1 MELITFDYLF
11 VIYLG
16 IFFLGGLVKGTIGV
30 GLPTV
35 TLTLL
40 SFFFDIKDSISFI
53 LIPVILTN
61 LVQMLD
67 GKELKSIFQQTKFF
81 LFTSVVF
88 VIPGFLVLRAIN
100 SNTILLILASL
111 LVLNSCLVLF
121 NKIITIKRHTSFQTQ
136 FWIGALTGI
145 TTGVTSIYTMPFIFL
160 IQSLKFNKE
169 KLIQLMGLSF
179 FLYSLTQFALFYS
192 FSMINESFSPTSM
205 AAPSSRSFLYP
216 LPSSPSFFQPCFMNN
231 SPIASRVPDVG
242 GGTMIETG
250 IFGKPARSPPIR
262 LAV

>member
-11 VIYLG
+11 FIYLG

-81 LFTSVVF
+81 LITSVVF
-88 VIPGFLVLRAIN
+88 VIPGFLILRTIN

-160 IQSLKFNKE
+160 IQSLKLNKE

-179 FLYSLTQFALFYS
+179 FLYSLTQFTLFYS
-192 FSMINESFSPTSM
+192 FSMINEKVLLFSSV
-205 AAPSSRSFLYP
+205 ACAP
-216 LPSSPSFFQPCFMNN
+216 
-231 SPIASRVPDVG
+231 I
-242 GGTMIETG
+242 
-250 IFGKPARSPPIR
+250 IFGVISGKYLRKVLSEKAFR
-262 LAV
+262 LLFNYMLLISGIVIIIKSSI

>member
-11 VIYLG
+11 FIYLG

-81 LFTSVVF
+81 LVTSVVF

-121 NKIITIKRHTSFQTQ
+121 NKIITIKKHTSFQTQ

-192 FSMINESFSPTSM
+192 FSMINEKVLLFSSVACVPILFGVISGKYLRKVLSEQTFKLLFNYMLLISGIVIIIK
-205 AAPSSRSFLYP
+205 SS
-216 LPSSPSFFQPCFMNN
+216 
-231 SPIASRVPDVG
+231 I
-242 GGTMIETG
+242 
-250 IFGKPARSPPIR
+250 
-262 LAV
+262 

>member
-11 VIYLG
+11 FIYLG

-40 SFFFDIKDSISFI
+40 SFFFDIKESISFI

-81 LFTSVVF
+81 LITSVAF
-88 VIPGFLVLRAIN
+88 VIPGFLILRAIN

-192 FSMINESFSPTSM
+192 FSMINEKVLLFSSV
-205 AAPSSRSFLYP
+205 A
-216 LPSSPSFFQPCFMNN
+216 CV
-231 SPIASRVPDVG
+231 PI
-242 GGTMIETG
+242 
-250 IFGKPARSPPIR
+250 IFGVISGKYLRKVLSEKAFR
-262 LAV
+262 LLFNYMLLISGIVIIIKSSI

>member
-11 VIYLG
+11 FIYLG

-81 LFTSVVF
+81 LITSVIF
-88 VIPGFLVLRAIN
+88 VIPGFLILRAIN

-192 FSMINESFSPTSM
+192 FSMINEKVLLFSSV
-205 AAPSSRSFLYP
+205 A
-216 LPSSPSFFQPCFMNN
+216 CV
-231 SPIASRVPDVG
+231 PI
-242 GGTMIETG
+242 
-250 IFGKPARSPPIR
+250 IFGVISGKYLRKVLSEQAFR
-262 LAV
+262 LLFNYMLLISGIVIIIKSSI

>member
-11 VIYLG
+11 FIYLG

-67 GKELKSIFQQTKFF
+67 GKELKSIFHQTKFF
-81 LFTSVVF
+81 LITSVVF
-88 VIPGFLVLRAIN
+88 VIPGFLILRAIN

-179 FLYSLTQFALFYS
+179 FLYSLTQFTLFYS
-192 FSMINESFSPTSM
+192 FSMINEKVLLFSSV
-205 AAPSSRSFLYP
+205 ACAP
-216 LPSSPSFFQPCFMNN
+216 
-231 SPIASRVPDVG
+231 I
-242 GGTMIETG
+242 
-250 IFGKPARSPPIR
+250 IFGVISGKYLRKVLSEKAFR
-262 LAV
+262 LLFNYMLLISGIVIIIKSSI

>member
-11 VIYLG
+11 FIYLG

-81 LFTSVVF
+81 LVTSVVF

-121 NKIITIKRHTSFQTQ
+121 NKIITIKKHTSFQTQ

-160 IQSLKFNKE
+160 IQSLKFNKD

-179 FLYSLTQFALFYS
+179 FLYSLTQFTLFYS
-192 FSMINESFSPTSM
+192 FSMINEKVLLFSSV
-205 AAPSSRSFLYP
+205 A
-216 LPSSPSFFQPCFMNN
+216 CV
-231 SPIASRVPDVG
+231 PI
-242 GGTMIETG
+242 
-250 IFGKPARSPPIR
+250 IFGVISGKYLRKVLSEQAFKLLFNYMLLISGI
-262 LAV
+262 VIIIKSSI

>member
-11 VIYLG
+11 FIYLG

-67 GKELKSIFQQTKFF
+67 GKELKSIFRQTKFF
-81 LFTSVVF
+81 LITSVVF
-88 VIPGFLVLRAIN
+88 VIPGFLILRAIN

-160 IQSLKFNKE
+160 IQSLKFNKD

-179 FLYSLTQFALFYS
+179 FLYSLTQFTLFYS
-192 FSMINESFSPTSM
+192 FSMINEKVLLFSSVACVPILIGVISGKYLRKILSEQTFKLLFNYMLLVSGIM
-205 AAPSSRSFLYP
+205 IIIKSS
-216 LPSSPSFFQPCFMNN
+216 
-231 SPIASRVPDVG
+231 I
-242 GGTMIETG
+242 
-250 IFGKPARSPPIR
+250 
-262 LAV
+262 

>member
-11 VIYLG
+11 FIYLG

-81 LFTSVVF
+81 LVTSVVF

-160 IQSLKFNKE
+160 IQSLKFNKD

-179 FLYSLTQFALFYS
+179 FLYSLTQFTLFYS
-192 FSMINESFSPTSM
+192 FSMINEKVLLFSSVACVPIILGVISGKYLRKVLSEKAFRLLFNYM
-205 AAPSSRSFLYP
+205 LLISGIVIIIKSS
-216 LPSSPSFFQPCFMNN
+216 
-231 SPIASRVPDVG
+231 I
-242 GGTMIETG
+242 
-250 IFGKPARSPPIR
+250 
-262 LAV
+262 

>member
-11 VIYLG
+11 FIYLG

-81 LFTSVVF
+81 LITSVIF
-88 VIPGFLVLRAIN
+88 VIPGFLILRAIN
-100 SNTILLILASL
+100 SDTILLILASL

-160 IQSLKFNKE
+160 IQSLKFNKD

-179 FLYSLTQFALFYS
+179 FLYSLTQFTLFYS
-192 FSMINESFSPTSM
+192 FSMINEKVLLFSSV
-205 AAPSSRSFLYP
+205 A
-216 LPSSPSFFQPCFMNN
+216 CV
-231 SPIASRVPDVG
+231 PI
-242 GGTMIETG
+242 
-250 IFGKPARSPPIR
+250 IFGVISGKYLRKVLSEQAFR
-262 LAV
+262 LLFNYMLLISGIVIIIKSSI

>member
-67 GKELKSIFQQTKFF
+67 GKELKSIFQETKFF

-88 VIPGFLVLRAIN
+88 VIPGFFVLRAIN
-100 SNTILLILASL
+100 SNTILIILASL

-121 NKIITIKRHTSFQTQ
+121 NKIITIERHTSFQTQ

-160 IQSLKFNKE
+160 IQSLNFNKE

-179 FLYSLTQFALFYS
+179 FLYSLTQFTLFYS
-192 FSMINESFSPTSM
+192 FSMINEKVLLFSSV
-205 AAPSSRSFLYP
+205 A
-216 LPSSPSFFQPCFMNN
+216 CV
-231 SPIASRVPDVG
+231 PI
-242 GGTMIETG
+242 
-250 IFGKPARSPPIR
+250 IFGVISGKYLRKVLSEQAFKLLFNYMLLISGI
-262 LAV
+262 VIIIKSSI

>member
-11 VIYLG
+11 FIYLG

-81 LFTSVVF
+81 LVTSVVF

-121 NKIITIKRHTSFQTQ
+121 NKIITIKKHTSFQTQ
-136 FWIGALTGI
+136 FWIGVLTGI

-192 FSMINESFSPTSM
+192 FSMINEKVLLFSSV
-205 AAPSSRSFLYP
+205 A
-216 LPSSPSFFQPCFMNN
+216 CI
-231 SPIASRVPDVG
+231 PILIGVISGKYLRKVLSEQ
-242 GGTMIETG
+242 TFKQLFNYMLLISG
-250 IFGKPARSPPIR
+250 IIIIIKSNI
-262 LAV
+262 

>member
-11 VIYLG
+11 FIYLG

-81 LFTSVVF
+81 LITSVVF
-88 VIPGFLVLRAIN
+88 VIPGFLILRAIN

-179 FLYSLTQFALFYS
+179 FLYSLTQFTLFYS
-192 FSMINESFSPTSM
+192 FSMINEKVLLFSSVACVPIILGVISGKYLRKVLSEKAFRLLFNYM
-205 AAPSSRSFLYP
+205 LLISGIVIIIKSS
-216 LPSSPSFFQPCFMNN
+216 
-231 SPIASRVPDVG
+231 I
-242 GGTMIETG
+242 
-250 IFGKPARSPPIR
+250 
-262 LAV
+262 

>member
-11 VIYLG
+11 FIYLG

-81 LFTSVVF
+81 LVTSVVF

-179 FLYSLTQFALFYS
+179 FLYSLTQFTLFYS
-192 FSMINESFSPTSM
+192 FSMINEKVLLFSSV
-205 AAPSSRSFLYP
+205 A
-216 LPSSPSFFQPCFMNN
+216 CV
-231 SPIASRVPDVG
+231 PI
-242 GGTMIETG
+242 
-250 IFGKPARSPPIR
+250 IFGVISGKYLRKVLSEQAFKLLFNYMLLISGIIIIIKSSI
-262 LAV
+262 

>member
-11 VIYLG
+11 FIYLG

-81 LFTSVVF
+81 LITSVVF
-88 VIPGFLVLRAIN
+88 VIPGFLILRAIN

-179 FLYSLTQFALFYS
+179 FLYSLTQFTLFYS
-192 FSMINESFSPTSM
+192 FSMINEKVLLFSSV
-205 AAPSSRSFLYP
+205 A
-216 LPSSPSFFQPCFMNN
+216 CV
-231 SPIASRVPDVG
+231 PI
-242 GGTMIETG
+242 
-250 IFGKPARSPPIR
+250 IFGVISGKYLRKVLSEQAFKLLFNYMLLISGI
-262 LAV
+262 VIIIKSSI

>member
-1 MELITFDYLF
+1 MDSIVFDYLF
-11 VIYLG
+11 FIYII
-16 IFFLGGLVKGTIGV
+16 IFFVGGLVKGTIGV

-61 LVQMLD
+61 LFQMLD
-67 GKELKSIFQQTKFF
+67 GKNLKSIFQQTKFF

-88 VIPGFLVLRAIN
+88 VIPGFLILRAID
-100 SNTILLILASL
+100 SKIILIILASL
-111 LVLNSCLVLF
+111 LVLNSSLVLF
-121 NKIITIKRHTSFQTQ
+121 NKIITIKKHDSFLAQ

-160 IQSLKFNKE
+160 IQSLKFSKE

-179 FLYSLTQFALFYS
+179 FLYSLSQFALFYS
-192 FSMINESFSPTSM
+192 FSMINEKVLLFSSM
-205 AAPSSRSFLYP
+205 AC
-216 LPSSPSFFQPCFMNN
+216 LPILLGV
-231 SPIASRVPDVG
+231 IAGKYLRKILS
-242 GGTMIETG
+242 EQ
-250 IFGKPARSPPIR
+250 IFKKLFNYMLLISGLTIIIKS
-262 LAV
+262 VV

>member
-1 MELITFDYLF
+1 LIISFCIPRY
-11 VIYLG
+11 
-16 IFFLGGLVKGTIGV
+16 FFLGGLVKGTIGV

-81 LFTSVVF
+81 LVTSVVF

-121 NKIITIKRHTSFQTQ
+121 NKIITIKKHTSFQTQ

-192 FSMINESFSPTSM
+192 FSMINEKVLLFSSV
-205 AAPSSRSFLYP
+205 A
-216 LPSSPSFFQPCFMNN
+216 CI
-231 SPIASRVPDVG
+231 PILIGVISGKYLRKVLSEQ
-242 GGTMIETG
+242 TFKQLFNYMLLISG
-250 IFGKPARSPPIR
+250 IIIIIKSNI
-262 LAV
+262 

>member
-11 VIYLG
+11 FIYLS

-81 LFTSVVF
+81 LITSVIF
-88 VIPGFLVLRAIN
+88 VIPGFLILRAIN

-160 IQSLKFNKE
+160 IQSLKFNKD

-179 FLYSLTQFALFYS
+179 FLYSLTQFTLFYS
-192 FSMINESFSPTSM
+192 FSMINEKVLLFSSV
-205 AAPSSRSFLYP
+205 A
-216 LPSSPSFFQPCFMNN
+216 CV
-231 SPIASRVPDVG
+231 PI
-242 GGTMIETG
+242 
-250 IFGKPARSPPIR
+250 IFGVISGKYLRKVLSEQAFR
-262 LAV
+262 LLFNYMLLISGIVIIIKSSI

>member
-11 VIYLG
+11 FIYLG

-81 LFTSVVF
+81 LVTSVVF

-121 NKIITIKRHTSFQTQ
+121 NKIITIKKHTSFQTQ

-192 FSMINESFSPTSM
+192 FSMINEKVLLFSSVACM
-205 AAPSSRSFLYP
+205 
-216 LPSSPSFFQPCFMNN
+216 
-231 SPIASRVPDVG
+231 PILIGVISGKYLRKVLSEQ
-242 GGTMIETG
+242 TFKQLFNYMLLISG
-250 IFGKPARSPPIR
+250 IIIIIKSNI
-262 LAV
+262 

>member
-11 VIYLG
+11 FIYLG

-81 LFTSVVF
+81 LVTSVVF

-121 NKIITIKRHTSFQTQ
+121 NKIITIKKHTSFQTQ

-160 IQSLKFNKE
+160 IQSLKFSKE

-192 FSMINESFSPTSM
+192 FSMINEKVLLFSSV
-205 AAPSSRSFLYP
+205 A
-216 LPSSPSFFQPCFMNN
+216 CI
-231 SPIASRVPDVG
+231 PILIGVISGKYLRKVLSEQ
-242 GGTMIETG
+242 TFKQLFNYMLLISG
-250 IFGKPARSPPIR
+250 IIIIIKSNI
-262 LAV
+262 

>member
-11 VIYLG
+11 FIYLG

-67 GKELKSIFQQTKFF
+67 GKELKSIFHQTKFF
-81 LFTSVVF
+81 LITSVVF
-88 VIPGFLVLRAIN
+88 VIPGFLILRAIN

-160 IQSLKFNKE
+160 IQSLKLNKE

-179 FLYSLTQFALFYS
+179 FLYSLTQFTLFYS
-192 FSMINESFSPTSM
+192 FSMINEKVLLFSSV
-205 AAPSSRSFLYP
+205 A
-216 LPSSPSFFQPCFMNN
+216 CV
-231 SPIASRVPDVG
+231 PI
-242 GGTMIETG
+242 
-250 IFGKPARSPPIR
+250 IFGVISGKYLRKVLSEKAFR
-262 LAV
+262 LLFNYMLLISGIVIIIKSSI

>member
-11 VIYLG
+11 FIYLG

-81 LFTSVVF
+81 LITSVVF
-88 VIPGFLVLRAIN
+88 VIPGFLILRAIN

-121 NKIITIKRHTSFQTQ
+121 NKIITIKRHTSFQAQ

-160 IQSLKFNKE
+160 IQSLKFNKD

-179 FLYSLTQFALFYS
+179 FLYSLTQFTLFYS
-192 FSMINESFSPTSM
+192 FSMINEKVLLFSSV
-205 AAPSSRSFLYP
+205 A
-216 LPSSPSFFQPCFMNN
+216 CV
-231 SPIASRVPDVG
+231 PI
-242 GGTMIETG
+242 
-250 IFGKPARSPPIR
+250 IFGVISGKYLRKVLSERAFR
-262 LAV
+262 LLFNYMLLISGIVIIIKSSI

>member
-11 VIYLG
+11 FIYLG

-81 LFTSVVF
+81 LFTSVAF
-88 VIPGFLVLRAIN
+88 VIPGFLILRAIN
-100 SNTILLILASL
+100 SSTILLILASL

-160 IQSLKFNKE
+160 IQSLKFNKD

-179 FLYSLTQFALFYS
+179 FLYSLTQFTLFYS
-192 FSMINESFSPTSM
+192 FSMINEKVLLFSSV
-205 AAPSSRSFLYP
+205 A
-216 LPSSPSFFQPCFMNN
+216 CV
-231 SPIASRVPDVG
+231 PI
-242 GGTMIETG
+242 
-250 IFGKPARSPPIR
+250 IFGVISGKYLRKVLSEQAFKLLFNYMLLISGI
-262 LAV
+262 VIIIKSSI

>member
-1 MELITFDYLF
+1 MDSFAFDYLF
-11 VIYLG
+11 FIYLI
-16 IFFLGGLVKGTIGV
+16 IFFFGGLVKGTIGV

-61 LVQMLD
+61 LFQMLD
-67 GKELKSIFQQTKFF
+67 GKNLKSIFQQTKFF

-88 VIPGFLVLRAIN
+88 VIPGFLILRAID
-100 SNTILLILASL
+100 SKIILLILASL
-111 LVLNSCLVLF
+111 LVFNSSLVLF
-121 NKIITIKRHTSFQTQ
+121 NKIIIIKKHNSFLPQ

-160 IQSLKFNKE
+160 IQSLKFSKE

-179 FLYSLTQFALFYS
+179 FLYSLSQFVLFYS
-192 FSMINESFSPTSM
+192 FSMINEKVFLFSSI
-205 AAPSSRSFLYP
+205 AC
-216 LPSSPSFFQPCFMNN
+216 LPILLGV
-231 SPIASRVPDVG
+231 IAGKYLRKILS
-242 GGTMIETG
+242 EQ
-250 IFGKPARSPPIR
+250 IFKKLFNYMLLISGLTIIIKSI
-262 LAV
+262 V

>member
-11 VIYLG
+11 FIYLG

-81 LFTSVVF
+81 LVTSVVF

-121 NKIITIKRHTSFQTQ
+121 NKIITIKRHTSFQAQ

-179 FLYSLTQFALFYS
+179 FLYSLTQFTLFYS
-192 FSMINESFSPTSM
+192 FSMINEKVLLFSSV
-205 AAPSSRSFLYP
+205 A
-216 LPSSPSFFQPCFMNN
+216 CV
-231 SPIASRVPDVG
+231 PI
-242 GGTMIETG
+242 
-250 IFGKPARSPPIR
+250 IFGVISGKYLRKVLSEQAFKLLFNYMLLISGI
-262 LAV
+262 VIIIKSSI

>member
-11 VIYLG
+11 FIYLG

-179 FLYSLTQFALFYS
+179 FLYSLTQFTLFYS
-192 FSMINESFSPTSM
+192 FSMINEKVLLFSSV
-205 AAPSSRSFLYP
+205 A
-216 LPSSPSFFQPCFMNN
+216 CV
-231 SPIASRVPDVG
+231 PI
-242 GGTMIETG
+242 
-250 IFGKPARSPPIR
+250 IFGVISGKYLRKVLSEQSFKLLFNYMLLISGI
-262 LAV
+262 VIIIKSSI

>member
-11 VIYLG
+11 FIYLG

-81 LFTSVVF
+81 LVTSVVF

-121 NKIITIKRHTSFQTQ
+121 NKIITIKKHTSFQTQ

-192 FSMINESFSPTSM
+192 FSMINEKVLLFSSV
-205 AAPSSRSFLYP
+205 A
-216 LPSSPSFFQPCFMNN
+216 CV
-231 SPIASRVPDVG
+231 PI
-242 GGTMIETG
+242 
-250 IFGKPARSPPIR
+250 IFGVISGKYLRKVLSEQTFKQLFNYMLLISGIIIIIKSNI
-262 LAV
+262 

>member
-11 VIYLG
+11 FIYLG

-81 LFTSVVF
+81 LITSVVF
-88 VIPGFLVLRAIN
+88 VIPGFLILRAIN

-160 IQSLKFNKE
+160 IQSLKFNKD

-179 FLYSLTQFALFYS
+179 FLYSLTQFTLFYS
-192 FSMINESFSPTSM
+192 FSMINEKVLLFSSVACVPIILGVISGKYLRKVLSERAFRLLFNYM
-205 AAPSSRSFLYP
+205 LLISGIVIIIKSS
-216 LPSSPSFFQPCFMNN
+216 
-231 SPIASRVPDVG
+231 I
-242 GGTMIETG
+242 
-250 IFGKPARSPPIR
+250 
-262 LAV
+262 

>member
-11 VIYLG
+11 FIYLG

-81 LFTSVVF
+81 LVTSVVF

-121 NKIITIKRHTSFQTQ
+121 NKIITIKKHTSFQTQ

-192 FSMINESFSPTSM
+192 FSMINEKVLLFSSV
-205 AAPSSRSFLYP
+205 A
-216 LPSSPSFFQPCFMNN
+216 CV
-231 SPIASRVPDVG
+231 PI
-242 GGTMIETG
+242 
-250 IFGKPARSPPIR
+250 IFGVISGKYLRKVLSEQAFKLLFNYMLLISGI
-262 LAV
+262 LIIIKSSI

>member
-11 VIYLG
+11 FIYLG

-81 LFTSVVF
+81 LVTSVVF

-121 NKIITIKRHTSFQTQ
+121 NKIITIKKHTSFQTQ

-179 FLYSLTQFALFYS
+179 FLYSLTQFTLFYS
-192 FSMINESFSPTSM
+192 FSMINEKVLLFSSV
-205 AAPSSRSFLYP
+205 A
-216 LPSSPSFFQPCFMNN
+216 CV
-231 SPIASRVPDVG
+231 PI
-242 GGTMIETG
+242 
-250 IFGKPARSPPIR
+250 IFGVISGKYLRKVLSEQAFKLLFNYMLLISGIIIIIKSSI
-262 LAV
+262 